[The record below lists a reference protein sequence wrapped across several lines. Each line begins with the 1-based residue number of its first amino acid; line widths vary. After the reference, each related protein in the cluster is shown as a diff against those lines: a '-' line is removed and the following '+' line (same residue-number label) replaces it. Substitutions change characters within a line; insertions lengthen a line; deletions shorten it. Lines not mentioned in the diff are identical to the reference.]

1 MSALGDLQTC
11 ATQKLMSAKGQ
22 YWTSLSLQKSAFSLI
37 VSLRQRPFESRVT
50 IGLFD
55 RVFVAGRGLVVF

>member
-1 MSALGDLQTC
+1 MSALGDMQTC

-37 VSLRQRPFESRVT
+37 VQRPFESRVT